1 LNGQGAN
8 AWLAKVISLAE
19 RGDYKRAEVAVK
31 KAARSVP
38 GAAQVLFGVGTQAA
52 MGKDYRKATFLLR
65 QAIAC
70 DRNHFAAYANLG
82 NVYRDEGKREQAV
95 TVYRKAL
102 KLDPKAALIWS
113 NLGSLCHEMGRG
125 EEAEQCCR
133 KALAID
139 PGQVNALI
147 NLGVILRAAGR
158 LDEAEA
164 TQKRALELRPQASEI
179 YCNLASIA
187 SERQRYEE
195 AVAYCDQALRLNPTN
210 RSAAANR
217 ASALFRAGH
226 VEQALDTYARMA
238 RMAGGLAQ
246 GGSFD
251 EALPCFEAAVRARLP
266 LDGRGHVNYGLVLR
280 DVRGGGRGRILDA
293 LVQDD
298 LYTGPERPVKL
309 ATELAHTLPLPPGQS
324 GEPLDR
330 WLAEFQPWDVYD
342 DAWWRGV
349 LAGFGDPAK
358 GGDKILRAVFSK
370 VYGWSIPSRE
380 ALQAVT
386 DFAAG
391 RRITSYG
398 AGAGY
403 WEFLLQRHFSVPLR
417 ASDIRLRN
425 RFIEMALQDV
435 QSAPVDPA
443 DVVFLGWVLNME
455 HVIERILRMLDRMA
469 PGQGLVLVGDY
480 DRAQGREPPCG
491 SETFFDYLDRHFL
504 PEGTAPVPR
513 FAYLNDDVAF
523 LRKRPQDPILAR
535 PGR

>member
-1 LNGQGAN
+1 MNGQGAN
-8 AWLAKVISLAE
+8 AWLAEVLSLAE
-19 RGDYKRAEVAVK
+19 RGNYKRAEVAVK

-38 GAAQVLFGVGTQAA
+38 GAAQALFGVGTRAA
-52 MGKDYRKATFLLR
+52 MGRDYRKAAFLLR

-70 DRNHFAAYANLG
+70 DRSLFAAYANLG
-82 NVYRDEGKREQAV
+82 NVYRDEGKREQAAK
-95 TVYRKAL
+95 VYRKAL
-102 KLDPKAALIWS
+102 QLDPKAALTWS
-113 NLGSLCHEMGRG
+113 NLGSVYHEMGRR

-164 TQKRALELRPQASEI
+164 TQRRALELRPKASEI

-226 VEQALDTYARMA
+226 VEQALDTYSRMVQ
-238 RMAGGLAQ
+238 MAGGLTQ
-246 GGSFD
+246 DGSFD
-251 EALPCFEAAVRARLP
+251 EALPCFEAAARAGLP
-266 LDGRGHVNYGLVLR
+266 LDPRGHVNYGLVLR
-280 DVRGGGRGRILDA
+280 DVRVDGRGRILDR
-293 LVQDD
+293 LVQDH
-298 LYTGPERPVKL
+298 LYTGPEQPIKL
-309 ATELAHTLPLPPGQS
+309 ATELARTVPLPPGQS
-324 GEPLDR
+324 REPLDR
-330 WLAEFQPWDVYD
+330 WLTAFQPWEVYD
-342 DAWWRGV
+342 DAWWRGI
-349 LAGFGDPAK
+349 LAGFGDPAQ
-358 GGDKILRAVFSK
+358 GGDKILRAVFAK
-370 VYGWSIPSRE
+370 VYSWSIPSRE

-391 RRITSYG
+391 RRIASYG

-425 RFIEMALQDV
+425 RFVEMALQDV

-455 HVIERILRMLDRMA
+455 HVVEGTMRMLDRMA
-469 PGQGLVLVGDY
+469 PGQGLVLVGDH
-480 DRAQGREPPCG
+480 DRAGGRVPPCG
-491 SETFFDYLDRHFL
+491 SEAFFDHLDRHFVR
-504 PEGTAPVPR
+504 EGSASVPR
-513 FAYLNDDVAF
+513 FSYLHDDVAF
-523 LRKRPQDPILAR
+523 LRKRPRAAILSR